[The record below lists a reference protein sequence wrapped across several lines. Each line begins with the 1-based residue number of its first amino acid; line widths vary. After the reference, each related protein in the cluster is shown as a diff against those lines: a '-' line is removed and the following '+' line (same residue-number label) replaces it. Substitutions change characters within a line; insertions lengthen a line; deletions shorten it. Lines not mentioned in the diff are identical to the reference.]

1 MKKHTIQ
8 VTKAM
13 KDAILIAV
21 DAQLERA
28 TSASFTYKAEE
39 SFDEWVRVNKE
50 ELEMLKEAALLR
62 SELGFNYRWVVAD
75 EQDSA
80 E

>member
-13 KDAILIAV
+13 KDAILTAV
-21 DAQLERA
+21 DAQLQKA
-28 TSASFTYKAEE
+28 SAQSLTYKAEE

-50 ELEMLKEAALLR
+50 ELEALKEAHLLH
-62 SELGFNYRWVVAD
+62 SELGYNYRWVVAE